1 MTIIDIKEGIRSEL
15 VLLSEAAIAG
25 DYLKASKHFD
35 RIMLL
40 TQELGA
46 FA

>member
-25 DYLKASKHFD
+25 DYVKASKHFD
-35 RIMLL
+35 RIMVL
-40 TQELGA
+40 TEKLGA

>member
-25 DYLKASKHFD
+25 DYVKASKHFD
-35 RIMLL
+35 RIMVL
-40 TQELGA
+40 TEKMGT